1 MNGWRISSVGTA
13 AGLLLTACI
22 NPPNIASVA
31 LTGADGGSVV
41 VDTALTSQTD
51 NLDLLAGLT
60 DPANPQS
67 TGSQMPDFALLASD
81 LMGSEPDPDFISN
94 IHDLGLFTITTAADP
109 DDDFIAFAIQTP
121 LFTDIL
127 TSGADPEGD
136 LGLGDASFGM
146 VGATVNTFESSVFPF
161 LDGTIV
167 LPFTDPL
174 ADLFTLLVQLGF

>member
-13 AGLLLTACI
+13 AGLLLTASI
-22 NPPNIASVA
+22 NPPDIASLA
-31 LTGADGGSVV
+31 HTGAEGGSVL

-60 DPANPQS
+60 DPDNPQS
-67 TGSQMPDFALLASD
+67 TGSQMPDFALLAPD
-81 LMGSEPDPDFISN
+81 LSEPDPDFISN